1 MAFIKKTRVMEHAM
15 LHSGGYRERDI
26 VHNAKCFVVGKNP
39 RYVKV
44 IRKLNRFGETKTA
57 LFDMKTASWRN

>member
-1 MAFIKKTRVMEHAM
+1 M

-44 IRKLNRFGETKTA
+44 IRKPNRFGETKTA